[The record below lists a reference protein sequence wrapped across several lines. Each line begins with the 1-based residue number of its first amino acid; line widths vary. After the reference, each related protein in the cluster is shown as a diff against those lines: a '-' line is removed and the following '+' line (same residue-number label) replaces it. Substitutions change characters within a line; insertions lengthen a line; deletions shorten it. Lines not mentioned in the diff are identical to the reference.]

1 MTVKLAIMGIIT
13 KKIMIFVYMTNI
25 SMIVLKNKYV
35 LPVKV
40 NIINICRDRFSYD
53 AQGVVL
59 ESTLQS
65 MGGAA

>member
-40 NIINICRDRFSYD
+40 NIINI
-53 AQGVVL
+53 V
-59 ESTLQS
+59 
-65 MGGAA
+65 